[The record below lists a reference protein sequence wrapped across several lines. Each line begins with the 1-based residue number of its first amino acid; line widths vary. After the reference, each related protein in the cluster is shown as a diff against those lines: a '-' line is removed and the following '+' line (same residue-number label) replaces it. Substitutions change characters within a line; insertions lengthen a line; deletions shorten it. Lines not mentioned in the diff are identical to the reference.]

1 MYTEPK
7 SDAYVQLKDHK
18 QNFRNNPTFR
28 LVNTNKS
35 ELGRVAKQKLQEI
48 NTQVKNSFQSN
59 QWRNTQEVISW
70 FKEIQNKERCHFL
83 QFDICK
89 FYPSISEGLL
99 FESINW
105 AKQYTPISEEDKEVI
120 LFASQSMLYEDGQP
134 WKKKNCQ
141 N

>member
-1 MYTEPK
+1 MPQMDKFAPCLAFSRLEKGERPSHMAQGLGGEAKLNQEAQEQGHWPWQGEGSETGQVQADTTRPK

-59 QWRNTQEVISW
+59 QWRNTQEVIS
-70 FKEIQNKERCHFL
+70 
-83 QFDICK
+83 
-89 FYPSISEGLL
+89 
-99 FESINW
+99 
-105 AKQYTPISEEDKEVI
+105 
-120 LFASQSMLYEDGQP
+120 
-134 WKKKNCQ
+134 
-141 N
+141 